1 MPIAFARASYIRRR
15 LGQSSV
21 QRLAYLLR
29 SRVISQRNGLVHDY
43 SGLGDLLAAET
54 LLPKGSELLDHQE
67 VWEAI
72 ETASARAD
80 AALGFELVL
89 SLPSP
94 TELDPR
100 LSISLTRAFVQ
111 QRIVAPHSLAATF
124 AVHLPHMDDDFP
136 DDEENL
142 DPPLGQLVLEAKN
155 NLHAHIMVTPRK
167 WTAHGPAK
175 SRYTALDPTTR
186 GAATVGRNWGRLWSL
201 FQNEFF
207 AQHAPDL
214 RVRQNPPAHVVT
226 LPLAE
231 ARRKRRLA
239 RKRSAAAGSRFYSL
253 DVEREIRNSTLLT
266 EIDNATGCFDSVFTR
281 SELEQFHA
289 RHNPREM
296 ARELASATV
305 GLGLCVEI
313 NDRWGRKWLAGM
325 HQVQSET
332 EAFARALCLGERRA
346 LSVSTPPGPWPGFRP
361 GTQAA
366 IEDIL
371 GGPDLV
377 VAEIVGDGRLLLNDV
392 ARAAEKAGAV
402 PVVVP
407 TAAGHP
413 PPKAIIRTFEDLT
426 RRAISNA
433 VILLDDVDSLTPHE
447 LSLVAAAAVAGGNK
461 LVLFRR
467 IGSDWSPLDLVNLIR
482 NHAHVV
488 SWVESGHEI
497 SPTFDQ
503 RQPRSAI
510 TLPLTLETAAFDV
523 SADWPHF
530 AMDLFGNLATS
541 RAQIGRALAEALAF
555 PPELS
560 WAKSRQAND
569 KNLRTLPAKVARW
582 INEGPALQEPLSDVA
597 EIDHD
602 LEEAASQAWAAGE
615 AEEDMDDDFD
625 LDATGD
631 NLDLSDV
638 EFGDA
643 EPDWDTTDDFGH
655 DGDV

>member
-1 MPIAFARASYIRRR
+1 M
-15 LGQSSV
+15 

-29 SRVISQRNGLVHDY
+29 SRVISQRTGLVHDY
-43 SGLGDLLAAET
+43 SSLGDLLAGET
-54 LLPKGSELLDHQE
+54 LLPEGTELLDHQGL
-67 VWEAI
+67 WEAM
-72 ETASARAD
+72 EAASARAD

-94 TELDPR
+94 AELDLQ
-100 LSISLTRAFVQ
+100 LSFSLTRAFIQ
-111 QRIVAPHSLAATF
+111 QIIVAPHSLAATF
-124 AVHLPHMDDDFP
+124 AVHLPHVHDDFP
-136 DDEENL
+136 DDDETP
-142 DPPLGQLVLEAKN
+142 DPPLGQVFLEAKN
-155 NLHAHIMVTPRK
+155 NLHAHVMVTPRK

-175 SRYTALDPTTR
+175 ARYTALDPINR

-207 AQHAPDL
+207 AEHSPAL
-214 RVRQNPPAHVVT
+214 RVRQNPPVHVVT

-239 RKRSAAAGSRFYSL
+239 RKRSAAVGSRFYSI
-253 DVEREIRNSTLLT
+253 DVERETDNSTLLT
-266 EIDNATGCFDSVFTR
+266 DIDNAMGCFDSLFTR
-281 SELEQFHA
+281 SELEQFHS

-305 GLGLCVEI
+305 GLGLCVEVH
-313 NDRWGRKWLAGM
+313 DRWGRKWLAGM

-346 LSVSTPPGPWPGFRP
+346 LSVSTPLGPWPGFRP

-377 VAEIVGDGRLLLNDV
+377 VAEIVGDARLLLNDV
-392 ARAAEKAGAV
+392 ARTAEKAGAV
-402 PVVVP
+402 PVVIP

-413 PPKAIIRTFEDLT
+413 PPKAIIRTLEDLT

-447 LSLVAAAAVAGGNK
+447 LSLAAAAAVEGGNK
-461 LVLFRR
+461 LILFRR
-467 IGSDWSPLDLVNLIR
+467 IGSDWPPLDLLNLIR
-482 NHAHVV
+482 SHAHVV

-497 SPTFDQ
+497 SPSFDQ

-510 TLPLTLETAAFDV
+510 TLPLTFQTAAFDV

-541 RAQIGRALAEALAF
+541 RAQIGRALAEALAY
-555 PPELS
+555 PPELQ
-560 WAKSRQAND
+560 WAKTRQVND
-569 KNLRTLPAKVARW
+569 MNVRTLPAKVAKW
-582 INEGPALQEPLSDVA
+582 INEEPDPQEPLSDIA

-602 LEEAASQAWAAGE
+602 LEEAAYQAWAVGE
-615 AEEDMDDDFD
+615 AEEDVDDDFD
-625 LDATGD
+625 LDATD
-631 NLDLSDV
+631 NDLDLSDV

-643 EPDWDTTDDFGH
+643 EPDWGTTNDFGH